1 MNTRND
7 SDSNSGF
14 STSTFVGTYVD
25 RPEIIEKIIIFY
37 TDYFNS
43 HYT

>member
-25 RPEIIEKIIIFY
+25 RPEIKWEKILYLDFI
-37 TDYFNS
+37 D
-43 HYT
+43 